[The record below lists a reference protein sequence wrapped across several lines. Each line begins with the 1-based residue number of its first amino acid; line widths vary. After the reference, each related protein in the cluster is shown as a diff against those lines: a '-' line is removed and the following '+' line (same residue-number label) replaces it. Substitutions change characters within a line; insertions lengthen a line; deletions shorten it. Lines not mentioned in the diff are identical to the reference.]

1 MKKIMLII
9 VLFFT
14 SAFSKDKQKKKQ
26 KDISP
31 VISIRYDQIDD
42 EVVVTDAIGL
52 IFGLGSDGYILA
64 IMGIHKMLNK

>member
-1 MKKIMLII
+1 MKKIMLTI
-9 VLFFT
+9 VLLFT
-14 SAFSKDKQKKKQ
+14 SVFSQDKQKNKQ

-52 IFGLGSDGYILA
+52 
-64 IMGIHKMLNK
+64 